1 MIKTKRPRVVAI
13 GLDDRQVASIAPLC
27 GELREAYSLGEYLLG
42 YNLTETD
49 VVVSG
54 EVGGSEVYMSVHVM
68 AIGKTFF
75 HWPDSRPS
83 RGSGLPPSRGEG
95 LATHYVRT
103 GPMNTERELVVPPS
117 CPDLYKPLAAE
128 LSRQLSQLSE
138 PPAIVNTSYRDKVAL
153 IETTSGFPVALR
165 LVGLVRSKVADGE
178 PSQRI
183 ALVLPEGSNLAAW
196 FRAFLHELHEV
207 DPIRVPQAPPRLSQ
221 PSDWYTPEE
230 RFLADRKS
238 HIESEIERLSNQR
251 DQLETELAAEGERAD
266 SGNRQALWA
275 DGDELTAVVRVMLDE
290 LGFTVRDMDAE
301 LRQDEPKREDLRLT
315 REGTPGWQAMVEVK
329 GYTSGTKTN
338 DARQIRENRD
348 RYILEEGRFPDL
360 TVWLS
365 NPYRKREPSS
375 RPVPNQNVKDAA
387 EKIGTVHVLAS
398 DLYRQWALVAAG
410 NLDSE
415 TVFES
420 LANADPGLWTPPAP
434 VSDA

>member
-27 GELREAYSLGEYLLG
+27 GDLREAYSLGEYLLG

-54 EVGGSEVYMSVHVM
+54 EVGGSEASMSVHVM
-68 AIGKTFF
+68 AIGKTSF
-75 HWPDSRPS
+75 HWLDSRPS

-103 GPMNTERELVVPPS
+103 GTMNTERELVVPPS

-251 DQLETELAAEGERAD
+251 DQLETELAAEGAPYYLQEPTVGID
-266 SGNRQALWA
+266 KPSGP
-275 DGDELTAVVRVMLDE
+275 M
-290 LGFTVRDMDAE
+290 
-301 LRQDEPKREDLRLT
+301 
-315 REGTPGWQAMVEVK
+315 AM
-329 GYTSGTKTN
+329 N
-338 DARQIRENRD
+338 
-348 RYILEEGRFPDL
+348 
-360 TVWLS
+360 
-365 NPYRKREPSS
+365 
-375 RPVPNQNVKDAA
+375 
-387 EKIGTVHVLAS
+387 
-398 DLYRQWALVAAG
+398 
-410 NLDSE
+410 
-415 TVFES
+415 
-420 LANADPGLWTPPAP
+420 
-434 VSDA
+434 